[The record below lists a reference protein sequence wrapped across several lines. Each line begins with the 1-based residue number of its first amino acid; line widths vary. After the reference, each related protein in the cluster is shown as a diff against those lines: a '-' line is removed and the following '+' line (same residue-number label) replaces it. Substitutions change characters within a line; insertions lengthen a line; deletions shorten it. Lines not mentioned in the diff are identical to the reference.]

1 LTKEET
7 IDAIERVLQ
16 KYAELQ
22 INLASSSARAQI
34 ATAIMSEIEESVPG
48 LMSLS
53 ELTVLPPYD
62 LADEEAQ
69 FSAPSSEKK
78 ICNDL

>member
-1 LTKEET
+1 LTKEDT
-7 IDAIERVLQ
+7 INAIERVLQ

-34 ATAIMSEIEESVPG
+34 ATAILSEIEESVPG
-48 LMSLS
+48 LMGLS

-62 LADEEAQ
+62 LADDEAQ
-69 FSAPSSEKK
+69 FSAASRQKK
-78 ICNDL
+78 IDNGL